1 LAEIEAPRGLSAD
14 DRLDSFSCG
23 EPTLDRWLRERARRN
38 EAEGATRCFVVCAD
52 GNVVG
57 YYALAAGAVSHA
69 EAPGRVRRNMPEPVP
84 VVVLARLAIDAG
96 WQGRDLGRALL
107 RDSIQRVLVAADI
120 VGVRAILVH
129 ALTERAKPF
138 YERFG
143 FVTSPVH
150 PLTLMITLA
159 DSRRAF

>member
-1 LAEIEAPRGLSAD
+1 MSGIEAPRALAPA

-23 EPTLDRWLRERARRN
+23 EPTLDRWLKERARRN
-38 EAEGATRCFVVCAD
+38 ETEGATRCLVICSD
-52 GNVVG
+52 GAVVG
-57 YYALAAGAVSHA
+57 YYALAAGAVSHVD
-69 EAPGRVRRNMPEPVP
+69 APGRVRRNMPEPVP
-84 VVVLARLAIDAG
+84 VVVLARLAIDSN

-107 RDSIQRVLVAADI
+107 RDSVRRVVAAADI

-143 FVTSPVH
+143 FSVSPVH

-159 DSRRAF
+159 DARRAL